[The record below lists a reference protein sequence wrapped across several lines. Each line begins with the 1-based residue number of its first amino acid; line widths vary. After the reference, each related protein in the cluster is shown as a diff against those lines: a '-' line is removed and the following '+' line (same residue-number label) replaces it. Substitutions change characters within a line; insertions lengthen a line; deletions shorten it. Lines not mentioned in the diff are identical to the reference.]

1 MDQVSKTTDLNYVV
15 VEGSIGVGKT
25 YLAER
30 LAERFSWRLLLEEA
44 EANPFLKDFYRD
56 RERYAF
62 ETQLYFLVS
71 RFRQQQEFFYRDLFI
86 PGTVSD
92 YVFAK
97 DRIFATINLSQKEL
111 ALYDRIQTALVEKTP
126 LPDLIIYLTAEV
138 KVLLE
143 RIKKRGRSFERE
155 MEPEYLEKLSEAYSQ
170 FFFHYDRSPLLV
182 VNTNNL
188 DLINNHEHLDDLIE
202 QIKKPP
208 LGKRYY
214 NPSW

>member
-1 MDQVSKTTDLNYVV
+1 MDELSKSSDLNYIV
-15 VEGSIGVGKT
+15 VEGPIGVGKT

-44 EANPFLKDFYRD
+44 ETNPFLKDFYRD

-62 ETQLYFLVS
+62 QTQLYFLVS
-71 RFRQQQEFFYRDLFI
+71 RFRQQQEFFYRDLFT
-86 PGTVSD
+86 GGMVSD
-92 YVFAK
+92 YAFAK
-97 DRIFATINLSQKEL
+97 DRIFATINLSEKEL
-111 ALYDRIQTALVEKTP
+111 ALYDRIQTALVEKPP
-126 LPDLIIYLTAEV
+126 LPDLIVYLTAEV

-143 RIKKRGRSFERE
+143 RIKSRGRSFERE

-188 DLINNHEHLDDLIE
+188 DLVSNHEHLDDLIE
-202 QIKKPP
+202 QIRKPP

>member
-1 MDQVSKTTDLNYVV
+1 MDELSKSSDLNYIV
-15 VEGSIGVGKT
+15 VEGPIGVGKT

-44 EANPFLKDFYRD
+44 ETNPFLKDFYRD

-62 ETQLYFLVS
+62 QTQLYFLVS
-71 RFRQQQEFFYRDLFI
+71 RFRQQQEFFYRDLFT
-86 PGTVSD
+86 GGMVSD

-97 DRIFATINLSQKEL
+97 DRIFATINLSEKEL

-126 LPDLIIYLTAEV
+126 LPDLIVYLTAEV

-143 RIKKRGRSFERE
+143 RIKSRGRSFERE

-188 DLINNHEHLDDLIE
+188 DLVSNHEHLDDLIE
-202 QIKKPP
+202 QIRKPP